1 MIIATSGHV
10 DHGKTS
16 LVRNLTN
23 IETDNLEEEKARGLT
38 IDLGYAYIQQEKTD
52 DSENNLSIGFV
63 DVPGHSRFISNML
76 AGVAGIDFG
85 LLVIAAD
92 DGPMPQTLE
101 HLAILDLLGISKG
114 IIALTKIDR
123 VDDERINVVKN
134 QIKELVMGTLL
145 ADADILEV
153 SSTNGDGIEKLKK
166 ELWRH
171 AEEHQSQ
178 PIEGYFRLAIDRK
191 FSIKGAGLVVTGS
204 VYSGTV
210 SENDDLWL
218 LPSRSP
224 VRVRSI
230 RRQNASASRGFSGD
244 RCAINITGDF
254 DRSLISRGSWLSNTP
269 DLPLTNRID
278 AKIKIL
284 RDETKPLK
292 NGTPV
297 HVHCGAA
304 HATGRL
310 ATLDDKQILPG
321 QSGLVQLIL
330 EEPMNV
336 CWGDRLIIRDQAASR
351 TLGGGWVVDPFAA
364 AKGRAKP
371 HRIDVLNALQTANP
385 QDRLNEVIKCSA
397 DGYPI
402 KQFEQ
407 SANVRL
413 ATAANPNIRTSNDRY
428 FLGEHVENLIQKISQ
443 CLEAFHASNPD
454 VAGMAK
460 PDIRKY
466 VDTPTTIFDFAMN
479 QLVDTAVITRD
490 GQLYKLTQYAPSLS
504 PAAQKFW
511 EKLEPLLTDEPTKPP
526 VIHDLAKRL
535 GLPPTAVEKLLDNLL
550 KAGLIV
556 RPVKNRVFLPRAV
569 SALKQQAIALAEK
582 SVNGQFTVIE
592 FRDLTG
598 IGRNLCIEMLEH
610 FDNTGFCKRFDNHRI
625 IQDKSR

>member
-16 LVRNLTN
+16 LVRSLTN

-310 ATLDDKQILPG
+310 ATLDDSARSKRSCSI
-321 QSGLVQLIL
+321 
-330 EEPMNV
+330 
-336 CWGDRLIIRDQAASR
+336 D
-351 TLGGGWVVDPFAA
+351 F
-364 AKGRAKP
+364 GRA
-371 HRIDVLNALQTANP
+371 NE
-385 QDRLNEVIKCSA
+385 RL
-397 DGYPI
+397 
-402 KQFEQ
+402 
-407 SANVRL
+407 
-413 ATAANPNIRTSNDRY
+413 
-428 FLGEHVENLIQKISQ
+428 LGRS
-443 CLEAFHASNPD
+443 
-454 VAGMAK
+454 
-460 PDIRKY
+460 
-466 VDTPTTIFDFAMN
+466 
-479 QLVDTAVITRD
+479 
-490 GQLYKLTQYAPSLS
+490 
-504 PAAQKFW
+504 
-511 EKLEPLLTDEPTKPP
+511 TDY
-526 VIHDLAKRL
+526 
-535 GLPPTAVEKLLDNLL
+535 
-550 KAGLIV
+550 
-556 RPVKNRVFLPRAV
+556 
-569 SALKQQAIALAEK
+569 
-582 SVNGQFTVIE
+582 
-592 FRDLTG
+592 
-598 IGRNLCIEMLEH
+598 
-610 FDNTGFCKRFDNHRI
+610 
-625 IQDKSR
+625 SRSSC

>member
-16 LVRNLTN
+16 LVRSLTN
-23 IETDNLEEEKARGLT
+23 IETDNLKEEKARGLT
-38 IDLGYAYIQQEKTD
+38 IDLGYAYIQQEASD
-52 DSENNLSIGFV
+52 DLEGKLSIGFV

-114 IIALTKIDR
+114 IIVITKIDR
-123 VDDERINVVKN
+123 VDDERIKVVN
-134 QIKELVMGTLL
+134 DQIKELVMDTVL
-145 ADADILEV
+145 ADADILQA
-153 SSTNGDGIEKLKK
+153 SSTTGEGIEKLKR

-171 AEEHQSQ
+171 AREHQSL
-178 PIEGYFRLAIDRK
+178 PIDGHFRLAIDRK

-204 VYSGTV
+204 VYSGKV
-210 SENDDLWL
+210 SENDELWL

-230 RRQNASASRGFSGD
+230 RRQNSSASRGFSGD

-254 DRSLISRGSWLSNTP
+254 DRNLISRGSWLSSTP
-269 DLPLTNRID
+269 DLPLANRID
-278 AKIKIL
+278 VKIKVL

-297 HVHCGAA
+297 HIHCGAA

-310 ATLDDKQILPG
+310 ATLNDKQILPG
-321 QSGLVQLIL
+321 QSGLAQLIL
-330 EEPMNV
+330 EQPLNV
-336 CWGDRLIIRDQAASR
+336 CWGDRLIIRDHAASR
-351 TLGGGWVVDPFAA
+351 TLGGGWVVDPFAP
-364 AKGRAKP
+364 AKGRTKTD
-371 HRIDVLNALQTANP
+371 RIDVLNALQTLEP
-385 QDRLNEVIKCSA
+385 RSRLTEVVKCSV

-407 SANVRL
+407 AANVRIE
-413 ATAANPNIRTSNDRY
+413 TTGDTEIQTSNDRY
-428 FLGEHVENLIQKISQ
+428 FLRQQIQKLIQEICQ
-443 CLEAFHASNPD
+443 CLEVFHSSNPNI
-454 VAGMAK
+454 AGMPK
-460 PDIRKY
+460 TDIRKQ
-466 VDTPTTIFDFAMN
+466 VDKPLTIFDFVMN
-479 QLVDTAVITRD
+479 QLVATAEITRD
-490 GQLYKLTQYAPSLS
+490 GQLYKLTQYAPSLN

-511 EKLEPLLTDEPTKPP
+511 EKLEPLLTQEPTKPP

-535 GLPPTAVEKLLDNLL
+535 GLPPAAVDKLLDNLL

-556 RPVKNRVFLPRAV
+556 RPVKNRVFLPSAV
-569 SALKQQAIALAEK
+569 SALKQQAIALAAT
-582 SVNGQFTVIE
+582 NNDGQFTVIE

-610 FDNTGFCKRFDNHRI
+610 FDNTGFCKRFDNYRI